1 MEKPVAEHRIHVVIT
16 EKELNLDDSIKFVS
30 DKSSGA
36 TATFLGS
43 TRDNNLG
50 RQVNFLEYEAYE
62 PMADRKL
69 SEIAHEMI
77 DNWEINKVSIQHR
90 VGRVSLGH
98 GSLFVAVSAKHRKDA
113 FSACEFSIN
122 RIKEIVP
129 IWKKEYYEDGEI
141 WIGSQTGVEFS
152 PAKEGNTG

>member
-1 MEKPVAEHRIHVVIT
+1 MGSEMCIR
-16 EKELNLDDSIKFVS
+16 DS
-30 DKSSGA
+30 
-36 TATFLGS
+36 
-43 TRDNNLG
+43 NLG
-50 RQVNFLEYEAYE
+50 RQVKFLEYEAYE

-69 SEIAHEMI
+69 SQIAHEMI

-90 VGRVSLGH
+90 VGRVPLGNASL
-98 GSLFVAVSAKHRKDA
+98 VVSVSSKHRKDA

-152 PAKEGNTG
+152 PVKGGNTG